1 VASAALFIKRSAC
14 VKLQLELRVKNKR
27 RVRMPKKKNKKRK
40 LKWILIALPVLLL
53 IGITYIVGGSYFE
66 HRKLVEQEKQAYPAP
81 GSLVEV
87 NDRGD
92 KLHVYAEGEGDETLV
107 FMAGHGTASPVYDFK
122 ALYEKLSDEYRI
134 AVVERAGYGWSDITT
149 SPRDIDT
156 VLEETRTALQ
166 LAGEK
171 PPYVLFPHSM
181 AGLEALYWAALHPE
195 EIEAIVALDALVPG
209 YIEQTEEEKSMS
221 RMITF
226 LARSGLIRSGPDIF
240 ENNFHAM
247 KKGLLTAEEAE
258 IAKTIFFRR
267 VYSKNMWAE
276 WKIIHANSQQVAAE
290 GKPDVPYLAFIS
302 AENEEELWK
311 ESITSY
317 AEAIDGE
324 YAVLEAGHYIHLDRP
339 ELIAEKSR
347 EFIER

>member
-1 VASAALFIKRSAC
+1 
-14 VKLQLELRVKNKR
+14 
-27 RVRMPKKKNKKRK
+27 MKKKKI
-40 LKWILIALPVLLL
+40 LKVVLIALPLLL
-53 IGITYIVGGSYFE
+53 VLGITYIVGGSYFE
-66 HRKLVEQEKQAYPAP
+66 HRKLVEQEKEAYPAP
-81 GSLVEV
+81 GTLVEV
-87 NDRGD
+87 NARGD
-92 KLHVYAEGEGDETLV
+92 KLHVYAEGDGDETLV

-122 ALYEKLSDEYRI
+122 VLYDKLSKDYRI

-156 VLEETRTALQ
+156 MLEETRTALQ

-181 AGLEALYWAALHPE
+181 AGLEALYWAALHPQ

-226 LARSGLIRSGPDIF
+226 LARSGLMRSGPDIF

-247 KKGLLTAEEAE
+247 KKGLLTAEEAK
-258 IAKTIFFRR
+258 IARTIFFRR
-267 VYSKNMWAE
+267 VYTKNMWAE
-276 WKIIHANSQQVAAE
+276 WKILHANSQQVAAQR
-290 GKPDVPYLAFIS
+290 KPDVPYLTFIS
-302 AENEEELWK
+302 ASNEEELWK
-311 ESITSY
+311 DSIISY
-317 AEAIDGE
+317 AEALGGK
-324 YAVLEAGHYIHLDRP
+324 YAILEGDHYIHLDHP
-339 ELIAEKSR
+339 DLIAEKSR

>member
-1 VASAALFIKRSAC
+1 
-14 VKLQLELRVKNKR
+14 
-27 RVRMPKKKNKKRK
+27 M
-40 LKWILIALPVLLL
+40 
-53 IGITYIVGGSYFE
+53 
-66 HRKLVEQEKQAYPAP
+66 EQEKESYPAP
-81 GSLVEV
+81 GTLVEV

-92 KLHVYAEGEGDETLV
+92 KLHVYAEGDGEETLV
-107 FMAGHGTASPVYDFK
+107 FMAGHGTASPVFDFK
-122 ALYEKLSDEYRI
+122 VLYEKLSKDYRI
-134 AVVERAGYGWSDITT
+134 AVVERAGYGWSDITS

-156 VLEETRTALQ
+156 VLAETRRALQ
-166 LAGEK
+166 LAGET

-195 EIEAIVALDALVPG
+195 EVEAIIALDALVPG

-240 ENNFHAM
+240 ETNFHAM
-247 KKGLLTAEEAE
+247 KKGLLTEEEAE

-267 VYSKNMWAE
+267 VYTKNMWAE
-276 WKIIHANSQQVAAE
+276 RKMLNSNSQTVATQ
-290 GKPDVPYLAFIS
+290 GKPDVPYYAFIS
-302 AENEEELWK
+302 AENEEAWWQD
-311 ESITSY
+311 SITSY
-317 AEAIDGE
+317 AEAIGGE

-347 EFIER
+347 EFIEK